1 MCWHP
6 YQSRLS
12 AVFHVTDELDIAF
25 TESNQYFHPPKCD
38 CSYNVHS
45 ACVVP
50 FTLEASSIIMPR
62 TFRFSSLF
70 IALLLLITTIPQV
83 FAANPQLT
91 VGDVSIAEGNSG
103 LTALEFPLS
112 FDSPLPSNT
121 CFMAIYSIGSIDDLD
136 GTGPFHPAGSDIPY
150 SFCLDAGSTGATMSY
165 SIFGDVLVEPDEF
178 LGVQIVSTSPALD
191 MVDDAGIGWILNDDG
206 IGVGPLVHTD
216 GTCSGAAVDNQI
228 GVGEYQIVQRGT
240 NSGFG
245 NVIGKD
251 ALLYWNTDGAAGL
264 QLALQKGPGD
274 LNDAAVIYIDSID
287 GGFTSTASFTD
298 EADPL
303 RAAIS
308 GQGTSSSDS
317 SVLTFASGFKPD
329 FAIAFDATYAGL
341 WQLVSGG
348 SHTLI
353 KGLGIQPAST
363 SQSVYELG
371 AALAPYTPL
380 SLSDIGLAQ
389 GGTFKFL
396 ATYLNSDNAFRS
408 DEFIG
413 AAETTANSGNI
424 GSNPFTMADG
434 DFSTVSTFATPEFTI
449 ASNGL
454 FYYEGESPVITLSH
468 RTTGGAL
475 RTLDCGSVYLYD
487 FSGTAVEGIDY
498 TSDASNPDPLTFQDG
513 QTQRKLTLTTIDD
526 TDVEGDENF
535 VVEFVSVSL
544 GDPSPEELDRP
555 LLDNDVII
563 TISAGQNGPDV
574 TEGQQY
580 EFLVELSQIAP
591 YPITVQVNP
600 TLGGPG
606 TAEPVDDFPIDIIS
620 VLIPAGEMFAQ
631 KDITIPNDDIYEGT
645 ESFSLQLQGPTV
657 GSIIG
662 FPSELI
668 VNILDDEA
676 VPVVSASDV
685 MVAEG
690 GPALLSDA
698 TVTLSLSVKSEHDIY
713 VDITPQDDEAEA
725 ADADFVPGTQT
736 VLIDSL
742 ELNVLATFIVNGDDK
757 YEDDEDFS
765 VVLSPSAT
773 PSGAVTIGDGTG
785 VITILNDDALPA
797 ISIADTSATEGTTVP
812 ATDGTLNLVVSL
824 TNPSENTTT
833 VKVLTT
839 DGTATLDDLDYS
851 GLLDFVV
858 TFVPGDISETLNLS
872 IRQDSKYE
880 ADETFTATLYEPSG
894 GTIGTGSA
902 TYTILNDDLAPALI
916 IDGADV
922 TEGDTG
928 LTDPGH
934 AVMQFTFSLDAESGV
949 PVTFNWAAVSG
960 GTSPATADIDFL
972 LTGSSGSIT
981 IPAGSLNANAFVDVI
996 GETMFEDDETFGV
1009 EVTSLTGATVPGANP
1024 AFAAIL
1030 NDDDVPTL
1038 TLVPVGAAVEPV
1050 GITELDGTNNVTVTF
1065 EAQLSN
1071 PTEETVSFDLR
1082 TTDGTATRPDDYNTF
1097 FTNPETITA
1106 GTDMRSFSFVV
1117 RGDNIYETDEDFTI
1131 DLINVTN
1138 ATAGDVL
1145 IDYQILDNDPIP
1157 TVSITTANEP
1167 EGDTGATNL
1176 EYEIFLSNPSKFT
1189 ISVNAETVDGTATI
1203 AASDYVAN
1211 SGVVEFTPGSVVV
1224 PFNIVV
1230 NGDTSLEPDE
1240 TVGVQLS
1247 HMAVP
1252 SVVTIGVPNPAFGS
1266 ILNDDSAA
1274 NAIDNGGFE
1283 GGGGRAFNLDPW
1295 VITYSPA
1302 TRKDDKVR
1310 CTPQHSDAKPNTGL
1324 CSLRFKGG
1332 SGESTSIKQVMQQ
1345 QVRGFDALEP
1355 GLEYALG
1362 YYRQSGASGVLKLTV
1377 KVTSAGDIAG
1387 PVTEKFSETVRG
1399 STGGLFVSEEL
1410 DLGILPLGVT
1420 KVRVTFTH
1428 KSPSGKLYLDD
1439 VTLLPTTG
1447 PRGASPLP
1455 APAAPSGWNGI

>member
-1 MCWHP
+1 
-6 YQSRLS
+6 
-12 AVFHVTDELDIAF
+12 
-25 TESNQYFHPPKCD
+25 
-38 CSYNVHS
+38 
-45 ACVVP
+45 
-50 FTLEASSIIMPR
+50 MPR
-62 TFRFSSLF
+62 AFRIPSLL
-70 IALLLLITTIPQV
+70 ITLLLLTTTIPKV

-91 VGDVSIAEGNSG
+91 VSDVSIAEGNSG
-103 LTALEFPLS
+103 VTSLQFPIN
-112 FDSPLPSNT
+112 FDIPLPNKT
-121 CFMAIYSIGSIDDLD
+121 CFHTVFSIGSVDDAD

-150 SFCLDAGSTGATMSY
+150 VFCMDAGATSSLVTY
-165 SIFGDVLVEPDEF
+165 FVNGDTEIEPDEF
-178 LGVQIVSTSPALD
+178 VGMQITRTDYPLD

-228 GVGEYQIVQRGT
+228 APGEYQIVQKGS

-251 ALLYWNTDGAAGL
+251 ALLYWNTDGATGL

-274 LNDAAVIYIDSID
+274 LNDAAVIYLDSID
-287 GGFTSTASFTD
+287 GGFTSTSSFTD

-308 GQGTSSSDS
+308 GQGTGSGDS
-317 SVLTFASGFKPD
+317 SELTFSIGFQPD

-348 SHTLI
+348 SHTFI

-396 ATYLNSDNAFRS
+396 ATYLNSSNAFRS
-408 DEFIG
+408 NEFIG
-413 AAETTANSGNI
+413 AAETTAASGNI
-424 GSNPFTMADG
+424 GASPFTMADG
-434 DFSTVSTFATPEFTI
+434 DFSTVSTFSLPELTLT
-449 ASNGL
+449 SNGPS
-454 FYYEGESPVITLSH
+454 FYEGQLIGIDVYH
-468 RTTGGAL
+468 RNAVGLRATT
-475 RTLDCGSVYLYD
+475 DCTSVYLYN
-487 FSGTAVEGIDY
+487 FGGTATETVDY
-498 TSDASNPDPLTFQDG
+498 SSDVSNPDPLTMGDG
-513 QTQRKLTLTTIDD
+513 GSQRILLLPTVDD
-526 TDVEGDENF
+526 LDIEGDE
-535 VVEFVSVSL
+535 VITVEFVSMAL
-544 GDPSPEELDRP
+544 GDLTPQSLAVD
-555 LLDNDVII
+555 LLDNDVV
-563 TISAGQNGPDV
+563 ISIVAGQNGLDV
-574 TEGQQY
+574 PEGQVYPFIVSLNQ
-580 EFLVELSQIAP
+580 VAP
-591 YPITVQVNP
+591 YDITVLATTTP
-600 TLGGPG
+600 D
-606 TAEPVDDFPIDIIS
+606 TAEPNDDYPTSNIS
-620 VLIPAGEMFAQ
+620 VLIPAGVQVVE
-631 KDITIPNDDIYEGT
+631 KDIAIPDDVIYEGT
-645 ESFSLQLQGPTV
+645 ETFGLALQGPTY
-657 GSIIG
+657 GSIINVSS
-662 FPSELI
+662 PLT
-668 VNILDDEA
+668 VNIIDDES
-676 VPVVSASDV
+676 VPVVSVNDV
-685 MVAEG
+685 SVAEG
-690 GPALLSDA
+690 GPSLLKEA
-698 TVTLSLSVKSEHDIY
+698 TVTVSLSGKSEYDTY
-713 VDITPQDDEAEA
+713 VDITPQDSEAEA
-725 ADADFVPGTQT
+725 ADGDYAPGVQT
-736 VLIDSL
+736 AWIDPL
-742 ELNVLATFIVNGDDK
+742 ELSVQATFIVNGDDK
-757 YEDDEDFS
+757 FEDDEDFS
-765 VVLSPSAT
+765 VVLSPSVT

-785 VITILNDDALPA
+785 VITILNDDVLPA
-797 ISIADTSATEGTTVP
+797 ISIADTSTTEGTTVP

-824 TNPSENTTT
+824 TNPSEDTTT

-839 DGTATLDDLDYS
+839 DGTATLDDSDYS

-858 TFVPGDISETLNLS
+858 TFVPGDVSETINLS
-872 IRQDSKYE
+872 IRQDSKFE
-880 ADETFTATLYEPSG
+880 VDETFTATLYEPSG
-894 GTIGTGSA
+894 GTIGTVSA
-902 TYTILNDDLAPALI
+902 TYTILNDDSAPALT
-916 IDGADV
+916 IDGVDV

-934 AVMQFTFSLDAESGV
+934 AVMQFTFALDAESGV
-949 PVTFNWAAVSG
+949 PVTFDWAAVSG
-960 GTSPATADIDFL
+960 GSSPATADIDFL

-1038 TLVPVGAAVEPV
+1038 TLVPEGAAGEPV

-1065 EAQLSN
+1065 EAWLSN
-1071 PTEETVSFDLR
+1071 PTEETVSFDVR
-1082 TTDGTATRPDDYNTF
+1082 TTDGTAIRPDDYNTF

-1106 GTDMRSFSFVV
+1106 GTDIRSFSFVV
-1117 RGDNIYETDEDFTI
+1117 RGDNIYETDETFAI
-1131 DLINVTN
+1131 DLINITN
-1138 ATAGDVL
+1138 ATAGDVV
-1145 IDYQILDNDPIP
+1145 IDYEILDNDPIP
-1157 TVSITTANEP
+1157 TVSVVTASEP

-1176 EYEIFLSNPSKFT
+1176 EFEIVLSNPSKFA
-1189 ISVNAETVDGTATI
+1189 ISVNAETVDGTATT
-1203 AASDYVAN
+1203 AASDYAAN
-1211 SGVVEFTPGSVVV
+1211 SGVVEFTAGSVVV

-1247 HMAVP
+1247 HMPVP

-1274 NAIDNGGFE
+1274 NAIENGGFE
-1283 GGGGRAFNLDPW
+1283 GGSGRAFNLDPW

-1332 SGESTSIKQVMQQ
+1332 SGELTSIKQVMQQ

-1355 GLEYALG
+1355 GLEYVLG

-1377 KVTSAGDIAG
+1377 KITSASDIAG
-1387 PVTEKFSETVRG
+1387 LVTEKFSETLRG
-1399 STGGLFVSEEL
+1399 STGGLFVSEQL
-1410 DLGILPLGVT
+1410 DLGFLPLGVT
-1420 KVRVTFTH
+1420 KIRVTFTH

-1447 PRGASPLP
+1447 PRGALTTASSRRAFRLERDLTMR
-1455 APAAPSGWNGI
+1455 ALVLG